1 MPWVFKTDQAEL
13 QVLNISCLQFF
24 LRALRSKIIRE
35 RLHSWKNIKQGVP
48 FKKPGLTLSGG
59 RQRTSTQ
66 VSFSSKF
73 SNAWGTGVHWCILFA
88 LMRVLKNDQTST
100 HLLCLRPIYRKR
112 DGTGCLLAPGSLG
125 WLSCVPSTST
135 RVGYDVRNKICCYNG
150 CFHLRGSYV
159 SKKHQKGY

>member
-35 RLHSWKNIKQGVP
+35 RLHSWKNIKQGVTL
-48 FKKPGLTLSGG
+48 KKPGLSLSGG

-73 SNAWGTGVHWCILFA
+73 SNAWGTGVYWCILFA

-100 HLLCLRPIYRKR
+100 HFLCLRPIYRKR
-112 DGTGCLLAPGSLG
+112 DGTGCLLEAWADCHVCHPLVQG
-125 WLSCVPSTST
+125 WAMMSETKFAVIMDASIWGLLC
-135 RVGYDVRNKICCYNG
+135 
-150 CFHLRGSYV
+150 
-159 SKKHQKGY
+159 

>member
-1 MPWVFKTDQAEL
+1 MPWVFKMDQVEL

-24 LRALRSKIIRE
+24 LRALRSKRIRE
-35 RLHSWKNIKQGVP
+35 RSHSWKNIKQGVT
-48 FKKPGLTLSGG
+48 FKKPGLSLSGG

-73 SNAWGTGVHWCILFA
+73 SNAWGTGAHGCTPFA
-88 LMRVLKNDQTST
+88 LMGVLKNDQTST
-100 HLLCLRPIYRKR
+100 HLLCLRPVYRKR

-125 WLSCVPSTST
+125 WLSCVPSIST

-159 SKKHQKGY
+159 RKKHQKGY